1 MNWLLKLSFDVV
13 EVDEK
18 LSITVTWDEK
28 DPELADWTSW
38 DNKLRSDFLSER
50 LASKINSIRNAGR
63 NELALDNQVVETMP
77 EEIPSCGI

>member
-13 EVDEK
+13 EADEK
-18 LSITVTWDEK
+18 LSINVTWDEK
-28 DPELADWTSW
+28 DPELAMWTNW
-38 DNKLRSDFLSER
+38 DNELRSDFLIAFIKS
-50 LASKINSIRNAGR
+50 ACR

>member
-1 MNWLLKLSFDVV
+1 MNWLSKVSFDVV
-13 EVDEK
+13 EVDDE

-38 DNKLRSDFLSER
+38 DNKLRSDFISKRFAL
-50 LASKINSIRNAGR
+50 KINSIRDAAR
-63 NELALDNQVVETMP
+63 TELVLINQVVETMP

>member
-13 EVDEK
+13 EVDDK
-18 LSITVTWDEK
+18 LSINVTWDEK
-28 DPELADWTSW
+28 DPELAMWTNW
-38 DNKLRSDFLSER
+38 DNELRSDFLIAFIKS
-50 LASKINSIRNAGR
+50 ACR